1 MNGLCL
7 KVIAKGEVAQ
17 HLKEGAVAGCL
28 SDIFNIAGADALLAG
43 SNSSSGR
50 DLLSGKVRL

>member
-28 SDIFNIAGADALLAG
+28 SDIFNIAGADAL
-43 SNSSSGR
+43 R
-50 DLLSGKVRL
+50 QVVTLLLGGISCPVK